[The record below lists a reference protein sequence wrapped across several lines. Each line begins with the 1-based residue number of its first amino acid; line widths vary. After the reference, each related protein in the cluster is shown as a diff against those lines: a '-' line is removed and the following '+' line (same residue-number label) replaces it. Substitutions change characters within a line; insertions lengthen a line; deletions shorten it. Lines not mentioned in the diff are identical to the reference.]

1 MYHSV
6 LYSNDIFKN
15 TLIAKSD
22 KKTFDTICQN
32 LDILIDMEDELSLMS
47 HQLNLHDNISKVNRI
62 NTSIDNRKK
71 FIRSLF
77 FETQDLIIE
86 KCFTKEFENIKDL
99 EDISNFQK
107 LIYNFKNIIGYTDEY
122 TYYNTFYCNMMHQ
135 LEQKK
140 EYIENYG
147 PIHLNETLKRE
158 LMEIK
163 STNRFLDFFRRFFTK
178 LSKLLGVKDE
188 TSEY

>member
-1 MYHSV
+1 
-6 LYSNDIFKN
+6 
-15 TLIAKSD
+15 
-22 KKTFDTICQN
+22 
-32 LDILIDMEDELSLMS
+32 MS

-107 LIYNFKNIIGYTDEY
+107 LIYNFKNIRGYTY
-122 TYYNTFYCNMMHQ
+122 
-135 LEQKK
+135 
-140 EYIENYG
+140 
-147 PIHLNETLKRE
+147 
-158 LMEIK
+158 
-163 STNRFLDFFRRFFTK
+163 
-178 LSKLLGVKDE
+178 
-188 TSEY
+188 